1 MSFLRTVLLMGLML
15 TVLASPVPSGPTT
28 RSGTLV
34 TGLEH
39 LKMVIATDYP
49 NTPFERNYLR
59 VGSTVAIG
67 LKYPKN
73 VAPWQLGDP
82 CALGI
87 PQKVDIASVENL
99 QQTEIGTTS
108 IHPANFDSTI
118 DRLLKTEPL
127 PFMEGGDEM
136 SYIQSATKKLKMK
149 VIGPG
154 FVDRIEDYRN
164 SVARNIATSIEN
176 QTGAPAEDLSGNSIN
191 LLSSLEKVFTFV
203 LYRQDG
209 RRVRGLQGEKREEQ
223 DTAPHA
229 GGIPQGN
236 ENNWVQ
242 QHT

>member
-1 MSFLRTVLLMGLML
+1 MSFLRTVLFMGLML

-164 SVARNIATSIEN
+164 SVARNIATSMYVN
-176 QTGAPAEDLSGNSIN
+176 YFTDAEKIRLAH
-191 LLSSLEKVFTFV
+191 
-203 LYRQDG
+203 RQKICPDG